1 MSNKSDDP
9 LNSDRFKI
17 FGVQPFALIRMS
29 NWATRCAVMA
39 SECLKSTGQ
48 YGEAALQ
55 LIRLTSEDADL
66 RSAVLLEQ
74 AALCFLRS
82 ASRLNASKGQ
92 F

>member
-1 MSNKSDDP
+1 M
-9 LNSDRFKI
+9 
-17 FGVQPFALIRMS
+17 A
-29 NWATRCAVMA
+29 NWATRCAVFA
-39 SECLKSTGQ
+39 SECRKNVGQ

-82 ASRLNASKGQ
+82 AIKGQ
-92 F
+92 STNAVKGLPLAFVYET

>member
-1 MSNKSDDP
+1 
-9 LNSDRFKI
+9 
-17 FGVQPFALIRMS
+17 
-29 NWATRCAVMA
+29 MA

>member
-1 MSNKSDDP
+1 MP
-9 LNSDRFKI
+9 
-17 FGVQPFALIRMS
+17 
-29 NWATRCAVMA
+29 NWATRCAILS
-39 SECLKSTGQ
+39 SECLKLTGQ
-48 YGEAALQ
+48 YNEAALQ

-82 ASRLNASKGQ
+82 ALKLNNAGKFLFYEMPIEFICDSHLL

>member
-1 MSNKSDDP
+1 MP
-9 LNSDRFKI
+9 Y
-17 FGVQPFALIRMS
+17 
-29 NWATRCAVMA
+29 WATRCAVLA
-39 SECLKSTGQ
+39 SECLKATNQ
-48 YGEAALQ
+48 YSDAALQ

-82 ASRLNASKGQ
+82 AVKPSPAGGWHNYSELYV